1 MLVTSAD
8 RALGGLVVRRILR
21 EGGEVRAYGSPGG
34 DMQMLKAAG
43 AVIAVGDTD
52 DGGLLEAALAEVHTV
67 IHPVT
72 GLLAAS
78 VHEVMASTQVMIAAA
93 VAAGVKRIVVLSL
106 PGASVTSEEQLRQA
120 HGRLEAVLRA
130 TPLPTVALRV
140 GLTDSPGMRDALAS
154 LRLRADLDDHAV
166 APIRTDDL
174 VELLAA
180 IDSLR
185 STVREGHAV
194 LQALGAEP
202 LTIGQYRER
211 TKANADTL
219 VGRVY
224 VSPDRVPLLADALAG
239 PWVTDDDI
247 TADAWVLL
255 GLRPRHISI

>member
-1 MLVTSAD
+1 M
-8 RALGGLVVRRILR
+8 RRILR
-21 EGGEVRAYGSPGG
+21 EGGEVRAYGGVGG

-43 AVIAVGDTD
+43 AVVAVGEPD
-52 DGGLLEAALAEVHTV
+52 DEGLLEAALADVHTI

-72 GLLAAS
+72 GLLAGDVAELMNS
-78 VHEVMASTQVMIAAA
+78 SQVMIAAA

-106 PGASVTSEEQLRQA
+106 PGASTTSDEPLRRA
-120 HGRLEAVLRA
+120 HGRLEAILRA

-154 LRLRADLDDHAV
+154 LRLDSDLDDHPV

-202 LTIGQYRER
+202 LTVKQYRER
-211 TKANADTL
+211 TKADADTL

-224 VSPDRVPLLADALAG
+224 VSSDRVPLLADALAG
-239 PWVTDDDI
+239 PWVTDDDE
-247 TADAWVLL
+247 TADAWVVL
-255 GLRPRHISI
+255 GLQPRQISV

>member
-1 MLVTSAD
+1 M
-8 RALGGLVVRRILR
+8 VRRILR
-21 EGGEVRAYGSPGG
+21 EGGEVRAYGSASG

-43 AVIAVGDTD
+43 AVVATGDPD
-52 DGGLLEAALAEVHTV
+52 DEGLLEAALADVHTV

-72 GLLAAS
+72 GLLARDLD
-78 VHEVMASTQVMIAAA
+78 EVMISAQVMLAAA
-93 VAAGVKRIVVLSL
+93 VAAGVRRVVVLSL
-106 PGASVTSEEQLRQA
+106 PGASPYAEEPLRQA
-120 HGRLEAVLRA
+120 HGRFEATLRA
-130 TPLPTVALRV
+130 SPLPTVAVRV

-154 LRLRADLDDHAV
+154 LRLSDELNHHPV
-166 APIRTDDL
+166 APVRTDDL

-194 LQALGAEP
+194 LRALGAEP
-202 LTIGQYRER
+202 LTIEQYRRR
-211 TKANADTL
+211 TKADADTL

-239 PWVTDDDI
+239 PWVTDEDE

-255 GLRPRHISI
+255 GLQPRQVSI